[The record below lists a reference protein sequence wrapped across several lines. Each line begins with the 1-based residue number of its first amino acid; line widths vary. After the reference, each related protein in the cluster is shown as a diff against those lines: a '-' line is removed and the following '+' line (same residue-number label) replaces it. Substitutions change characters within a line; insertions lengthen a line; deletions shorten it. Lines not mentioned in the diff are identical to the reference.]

1 MNVLDIIGPVM
12 IGPSSSHT
20 AGAARI
26 GYISRK
32 LLAKPPVQAEI
43 SLAGSFAQTYKGHG
57 TDRAIVAGILGMRPD
72 DERLPKSLEL
82 AKDVGLEYQI
92 RTITLPRCH
101 PNTAV
106 IRLKAQDGTTVEIE
120 GASIGGGNVLIT
132 RLNGMES
139 AFAGQCD
146 TLIIPHRD
154 TPGVI
159 ATVSQILSFSGANIG
174 NFKEVLRA
182 AEPVLVMT
190 IELDNAV
197 PPETIRA
204 LRALPN
210 VENVVYLHANPEDN
224 GHA

>member
-20 AGAARI
+20 AGACRI
-26 GYISRK
+26 GYIARK
-32 LLAKPPVQAEI
+32 LLAQAPVSAEVD
-43 SLAGSFAQTYKGHG
+43 LAGSFAQTYRGHG
-57 TDRAIVAGILGMRPD
+57 TDRAIIAGILGMRPD
-72 DERLPKSLEL
+72 DERLPQSLEL
-82 AKDVGLEYQI
+82 AKQQGLPYQF
-92 RTITLPRCH
+92 RTISLPRCH

-106 IRLKAQDGTTVEIE
+106 IRLTGQDGTTVEIE

-139 AFAGQCD
+139 AFAGQTD

-174 NFKEVLRA
+174 NFKLTRPSKGRLA
-182 AEPVLVMT
+182 MMT
-190 IELDNAV
+190 IEVDSPIA
-197 PPETIRA
+197 PQTIQA

-210 VENVVYLHANPEDN
+210 VENVVYLHANQE
-224 GHA
+224 G

>member
-20 AGAARI
+20 AGACRI
-26 GYISRK
+26 GYIARK
-32 LLAKPPVQAEI
+32 LLAQTPVSAEVD
-43 SLAGSFAQTYKGHG
+43 LAGSFAQTYKGHG
-57 TDRAIVAGILGMRPD
+57 TDRAIIAGILGMRPD
-72 DERLPKSLEL
+72 DERLPRSLEL
-82 AKDVGLEYQI
+82 AEEQGLPYRF
-92 RTITLPRCH
+92 RTISLPRCH

-106 IRLKAQDGTTVEIE
+106 IRLTAQDGTAVEIE

-139 AFAGQCD
+139 AFAGQTD

-174 NFKEVLRA
+174 NFKLTRPSKGRLA
-182 AEPVLVMT
+182 MMT
-190 IELDNAV
+190 IEVDSPIA
-197 PPETIRA
+197 PQTIQA

-210 VENVVYLHANPEDN
+210 VENVVYLHANQE
-224 GHA
+224 G

>member
-20 AGAARI
+20 AGACRI
-26 GYISRK
+26 GYIARN
-32 LLAKPPVQAEI
+32 LLAKKPQEALI
-43 SLAGSFAQTYKGHG
+43 DLAGSFAKTYLGHG
-57 TDRAIVAGILGMRPD
+57 TDRAIVAGILGMHPD
-72 DERLPKSLEL
+72 APQLPSSLEIASGQGLRYQFRTISLPK
-82 AKDVGLEYQI
+82 A
-92 RTITLPRCH
+92 H
-101 PNTAV
+101 PNTAI
-106 IRLKAQDGTTVEIE
+106 IRLTSQDGTSVEVE
-120 GASIGGGNVLIT
+120 AASIGGGNVLVT

-174 NFKEVLRA
+174 NFKLSRPTKGHLA
-182 AEPVLVMT
+182 MMT
-190 IELDNAV
+190 IELDSSV
-197 PPETIRA
+197 PQETIRA

>member
-20 AGAARI
+20 AGACRI
-26 GYISRK
+26 GYITRK
-32 LLAKPPVQAEI
+32 LLAQEPVSAEI
-43 SLAGSFAQTYKGHG
+43 DLAGSFAKTYRGHG

-72 DERLPKSLEL
+72 DLRLPNSLEI
-82 AKDVGLEYQI
+82 AREQGFVYRF
-92 RTITLPRCH
+92 RTVSLPRCH
-101 PNTAV
+101 PNTAI
-106 IRLKAQDGTTVEIE
+106 IRLKAADGTSVEVE
-120 GASIGGGNVLIT
+120 AASIGGGNVLVT

-139 AFAGQCD
+139 AFAGQID

-159 ATVSQILSFSGANIG
+159 ATVSQILSFSGTNIG
-174 NFKEVLRA
+174 NFKLSRPA
-182 AEPVLVMT
+182 KGRLAMMT
-190 IELDNAV
+190 IEVDSLV
-197 PPETIRA
+197 PQETIRA

-210 VENVVYLHANPEDN
+210 VENVVYLQAKPEDD

>member
-20 AGAARI
+20 AGASRI

-32 LLAKPPVQAEI
+32 LLAKPPIEADI
-43 SLAGSFAQTYKGHG
+43 ALAGSFAQTYKGHG

-72 DERLPKSLEL
+72 DERLPISLEL
-82 AKDVGLEYQI
+82 AKEQGLAYHI

-106 IRLKAQDGTTVEIE
+106 IRLKAQDETSVEIE

-159 ATVSQILSFSGANIG
+159 APVSQILSFSGANIG
-174 NFKEVLRA
+174 NFKLTRPA
-182 AEPVLVMT
+182 KGRLAMMT
-190 IELDNAV
+190 IELDNPV
-197 PPETIRA
+197 PQETIRA

>member
-1 MNVLDIIGPVM
+1 MNVLDMIGPVM

-20 AGAARI
+20 AGACRI
-26 GYISRK
+26 GYIARK
-32 LLAKPPVQAEI
+32 LLAQAPVSAEVD
-43 SLAGSFAQTYKGHG
+43 LAGSFAQTYRGHG
-57 TDRAIVAGILGMRPD
+57 TDRAIIAGILGMRPD
-72 DERLPKSLEL
+72 DERLPQSLEL
-82 AKDVGLEYQI
+82 AKQQGLPYQF
-92 RTITLPRCH
+92 RTISLPRCH

-106 IRLKAQDGTTVEIE
+106 IRLTGQDGTTVEIE

-139 AFAGQCD
+139 AFAGQTD

-174 NFKEVLRA
+174 NFKLTRPSKGRLA
-182 AEPVLVMT
+182 MMT
-190 IELDNAV
+190 IEVDSPIA
-197 PPETIRA
+197 PQTIQA

-210 VENVVYLHANPEDN
+210 VENVVYLHANQE
-224 GHA
+224 G

>member
-20 AGAARI
+20 AGACRI
-26 GYISRK
+26 GYISRS
-32 LLAKPPVQAEI
+32 LLAQEPLEALI
-43 SLAGSFAQTYKGHG
+43 DLTGSFAKTYRGHG
-57 TDRAIVAGILGMRPD
+57 TDRAIVAGILGMQPD
-72 DERLPKSLEL
+72 DPRLPNSLEI
-82 AKDVGLEYQI
+82 AREQGLRYQF
-92 RTITLPRCH
+92 RTVAMPRVH

-106 IRLKAQDGTTVEIE
+106 IRLTGQDGTSVEIE
-120 GASIGGGNVLIT
+120 AASIGGGNVLVT

-174 NFKEVLRA
+174 NFKLTRPA
-182 AEPVLVMT
+182 KGRLAMMT

-197 PPETIRA
+197 PQETIHA

-210 VENVVYLHANPEDN
+210 VENVVYLHANPEEN

>member
-1 MNVLDIIGPVM
+1 MNVLDIIGPIM

-20 AGAARI
+20 AGACRI
-26 GYISRK
+26 GYITRK
-32 LLAKPPVQAEI
+32 LLAKEPQEALI
-43 SLAGSFAQTYKGHG
+43 DLAGSFAKTYLGHG

-72 DERLPKSLEL
+72 DARLPDSL
-82 AKDVGLEYQI
+82 AIASQQGLRYQF
-92 RTITLPRCH
+92 RTVSLPKAH
-101 PNTAV
+101 PNTAI
-106 IRLKAQDGTTVEIE
+106 IRLTDQDGTSVEVE
-120 GASIGGGNVLIT
+120 AASIGGGNVLVT

-174 NFKEVLRA
+174 NFKLSRPTKGHLA
-182 AEPVLVMT
+182 MMT
-190 IELDNAV
+190 IELDSAV
-197 PPETIRA
+197 PQETIRA